1 MKTKLFIIATIVLL
15 YGQNLLYSQNGWKYL
30 SGLNDKYLW
39 KVYAQTPDTVYIA
52 GLSSYSNGQG
62 LIAKSTDGGAN
73 WTKTV
78 IATNN
83 LLKDITFYNK
93 SIGFTIGDKGVIL
106 KTTNSGTD
114 WQLKTS
120 GTTQNLNAIALAGLS
135 NIWAVGDSGVVIHSV
150 DEGETWQKVDLQLTS
165 NLNDIA
171 FKKDTGYIAGNSGL
185 VYKTINTGAIW
196 TKELIPN
203 TILDPFYDCKSLCL
217 TEHNIYILSGWDSG
231 LGYNQV
237 SKKNSTTWQSDFN
250 QSTSFA
256 FANDSVGYSVYQGI
270 TTGSSGYIF
279 RILNTI
285 NSGKSWSFVYD
296 NAVNGMD
303 TQHSDICI
311 VNDTVKYIVTGGAI
325 LKSTP
330 STLITALNEELTDKN
345 IGITIFQSL
354 SQDALIVKS
363 NLQPVSLVEL
373 FNVSGNKVLCKK
385 MDTKLTE
392 TIVDI
397 SHFPVGVYLAKVTLN
412 DKTQTVY
419 KWIKQ

>member
-1 MKTKLFIIATIVLL
+1 MKTKLLIIATILL
-15 YGQNLLYSQNGWKYL
+15 LCGQNLLYSQNGWQYL
-30 SGLNDKYLW
+30 GGLNDQYLW
-39 KVYAQTPDTVYIA
+39 KVYAQNPDTVYITGA
-52 GLSSYSNGQG
+52 SSYNGQG

-73 WTKTV
+73 WTKTYT
-78 IATNN
+78 ATNN

-93 SIGFTIGDKGVIL
+93 SIGFTIGEKGIIL
-106 KTTNSGTD
+106 KTTNGGIN

-120 GTTQNLNAIALAGLS
+120 GTIQNLNAITLAGLS

-150 DEGETWQKVDLQLTS
+150 DEGETWQKVDLQLTP

-217 TEHNIYILSGWDSG
+217 TEHNIYILSGWEYG
-231 LGYNQV
+231 LGYYQV

-250 QSTSFA
+250 QSTSFT
-256 FANDSVGYSVYQGI
+256 FVNDNVGYSVYQDI

-285 NSGKSWSFVYD
+285 NSGKSWSVVYD
-296 NAVNGMD
+296 NAVNGMN

-311 VNDTVKYIVTGGAI
+311 VSDTVKYIVCGGAV

-330 STLITALNEELTDKN
+330 STPITALNEKYIDK
-345 IGITIFQSL
+345 GIIVFQSL
-354 SQDALIVKS
+354 SQDELIVKS
-363 NLQPVSLVEL
+363 NSQPISSIEL
-373 FNVSGNKVLCKK
+373 FNISGNKVSNIK
-385 MDTKLTE
+385 TVYKLNE
-392 TIVDI
+392 TTIDI
-397 SHFPVGVYLAKVTLN
+397 SRFPVGVYLAKVTLD
-412 DKTQTVY
+412 DKTQTVL